1 MRSTNGNE
9 SVFLPFFY
17 QALVLG
23 ISVFLSHTAWSQDI
37 SQVIN
42 TGKSVHC
49 GVETCQTIPIYKT
62 CANAACGSVTKS
74 EDCGQHWGA
83 WRTPG
88 SGGDNPCQQLGCRRV
103 GGSIGVDH
111 KIVNWQP
118 KQKDKYQCQRDVVIT
133 NTCQN
138 IACGIEI
145 MKTTGAVENYAT
157 CLHPAHGLNQTAWDA
172 QYAAGK
178 DKAGVQEM
186 LQLIQVLAN
195 QSKVVPE
202 AQSPTSDYNGAVALT
217 LEYLN
222 IAAIFPADH
231 AERLTKIASLF
242 EQLKGGM
249 SPDSLRP
256 ILGDTSYIA
265 LTRRISVLTYV
276 CQAQ

>member
-1 MRSTNGNE
+1 
-9 SVFLPFFY
+9 
-17 QALVLG
+17 
-23 ISVFLSHTAWSQDI
+23 
-37 SQVIN
+37 
-42 TGKSVHC
+42 
-49 GVETCQTIPIYKT
+49 
-62 CANAACGSVTKS
+62 
-74 EDCGQHWGA
+74 
-83 WRTPG
+83 
-88 SGGDNPCQQLGCRRV
+88 
-103 GGSIGVDH
+103 
-111 KIVNWQP
+111 
-118 KQKDKYQCQRDVVIT
+118 
-133 NTCQN
+133 
-138 IACGIEI
+138 
-145 MKTTGAVENYAT
+145 MKTTGAVENYST
-157 CLHPAHGLNQTAWDA
+157 CVHPAHGLNQTAWDA

-222 IAAIFPADH
+222 IAAVFPADH

-265 LTRRISVLTYV
+265 LTRRIPVLTYV